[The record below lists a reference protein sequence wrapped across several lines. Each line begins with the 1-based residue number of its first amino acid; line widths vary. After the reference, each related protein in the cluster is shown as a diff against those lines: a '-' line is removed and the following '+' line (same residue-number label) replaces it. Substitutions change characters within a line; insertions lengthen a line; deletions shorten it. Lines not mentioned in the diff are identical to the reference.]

1 MVFTLVLIW
10 SILDCMEGRDLQKL
24 AESVG
29 ANTQAVCNESGIQ
42 SRDTV
47 LKVYR
52 GQRVKPTT
60 RFKVEHAIKRLA
72 ARAKAVS

>member
-1 MVFTLVLIW
+1 M
-10 SILDCMEGRDLQKL
+10 DGRNLQKL

-47 LKVYR
+47 LKVYK

-60 RFKVEHAIKRLA
+60 RAKVEQAIKCLV
-72 ARAKAVS
+72 AKAKAG